1 MKVLKWAVLLACGLV
16 LSACSVAER
25 ANYMY
30 TPSLGQRALQD
41 NIYMMGDTGK
51 PKKAGIPLAD
61 ADVYAFLQDMK
72 DAWRYR
78 MQVDRGI
85 AVGGETG
92 RAILGTGAA
101 VAAGAGAGVP
111 VVGGLAAGSS
121 FLGRL
126 LGIAQPIDR
135 SNAYISGL
143 AELNKAESAFVKA
156 LAKADDGEGSEIS
169 GTRLT
174 IAGATLNSRINY
186 AITMVDK
193 ALANTLPTMEELTAA
208 QEEIPMP
215 VKVPKVPKTPKVPD
229 AAVTNPEPTLLKPPS
244 PPIVVTPIP

>member
-1 MKVLKWAVLLACGLV
+1 MKTSIRAILIATGLLLSSCGM
-16 LSACSVAER
+16 AER

-30 TPSLGQRALQD
+30 TPSLGQRALQS

-51 PKKAGIPLAD
+51 AKKDGIPLAD
-61 ADVYAFLQDMK
+61 ADVYAFLQDLK

-78 MQVDRGI
+78 MQIDRGI

-92 RAILGTGAA
+92 GGGGVGA
-101 VAAGAGAGVP
+101 
-111 VVGGLAAGSS
+111 VGGLAAGSA

-143 AELNKAESAFVKA
+143 AELNKAESSFVKA
-156 LAKADDGEGSEIS
+156 LAKTDDGEGSEIS

-186 AITMVDK
+186 AITLVDK

-215 VKVPKVPKTPKVPD
+215 VRAPRVPKPVLP
-229 AAVTNPEPTLLKPPS
+229 PTLTIPTL
-244 PPIVVTPIP
+244 PIK

>member
-1 MKVLKWAVLLACGLV
+1 MKSLKWTILAVCGLV
-16 LSACSVAER
+16 LTSCSVSER
-25 ANYMY
+25 ANYLY
-30 TPSLGQRALQD
+30 QPSLGQRALHD
-41 NIYMMGDTGK
+41 NIYMQGDTGK

-61 ADVYAFLQDMK
+61 ADVYAFLQDLK

-78 MQVDRGI
+78 LQVDRGI

-92 RAILGTGAA
+92 RAVLSTGAMI
-101 VAAGAGAGVP
+101 AAGAGGGVGA
-111 VVGGLAAGSS
+111 VGGLAAGSG

-135 SNAYISGL
+135 SNAYIGGL

-156 LAKADDGEGSEIS
+156 LAKTDDGEGSEIS

-186 AITMVDK
+186 AITLVDK
-193 ALANTLPTMEELTAA
+193 ALANALPTMEELTAA

-215 VKVPKVPKTPKVPD
+215 AKKAKVVNEKPSTPVAPVPVK
-229 AAVTNPEPTLLKPPS
+229 
-244 PPIVVTPIP
+244 

>member
-1 MKVLKWAVLLACGLV
+1 MKALIWAILCAWGLV
-16 LSACSVAER
+16 LTGCSVAER
-25 ANYMY
+25 SNYMY
-30 TPSLGQRALQD
+30 QPSLGQRALQS

-61 ADVYAFLQDMK
+61 ADVYAFLQDLK

-78 MQVDRGI
+78 LQVDRGI
-85 AVGGETG
+85 AIGGETG
-92 RAILGTGAA
+92 RAALSMGAA
-101 VAAGAGAGVP
+101 VAAGAGGGVP

-126 LGIAQPIDR
+126 LGIAQPVDR
-135 SNAYISGL
+135 SNAFISGL

-156 LAKADDGEGSEIS
+156 LAKTDDGEGSEIS

-186 AITMVDK
+186 AITLVDK

-215 VKVPKVPKTPKVPD
+215 DKKVKPAPVAPAVP
-229 AAVTNPEPTLLKPPS
+229 AVKGPAP
-244 PPIVVTPIP
+244 

>member
-1 MKVLKWAVLLACGLV
+1 MKRIKWVILIATGLLLSSCGI
-16 LSACSVAER
+16 AER
-25 ANYMY
+25 ANYMN

-61 ADVYAFLQDMK
+61 ADVYAFLQDLK

-78 MQVDRGI
+78 LQVDRGI

-92 RAILGTGAA
+92 RAVLGTGAA
-101 VAAGAGAGVP
+101 IAAGAGAGVP
-111 VVGGLAAGSS
+111 VVGGLAVGSS

-135 SNAYISGL
+135 SNAYIGGL
-143 AELNKAESAFVKA
+143 AELNKAESSFVKA
-156 LAKADDGEGSEIS
+156 LAKTDDGEGSEIS

-174 IAGATLNSRINY
+174 IAGAVLNSRINY
-186 AITMVDK
+186 AITLVDK
-193 ALANTLPTMEELTAA
+193 ALANALPTMEELTAA

-215 VKVPKVPKTPKVPD
+215 VKAPKVPKVKLV
-229 AAVTNPEPTLLKPPS
+229 EPTTELLKPP
-244 PPIVVTPIP
+244 PPPTVPAPTLVPPAQ